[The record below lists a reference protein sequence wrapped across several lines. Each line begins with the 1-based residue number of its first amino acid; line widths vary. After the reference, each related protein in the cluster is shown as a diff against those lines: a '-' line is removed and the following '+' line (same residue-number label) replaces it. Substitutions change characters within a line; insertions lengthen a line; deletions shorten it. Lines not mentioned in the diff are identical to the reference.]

1 MSAYAVSPT
10 SGSRNKSGLALGLAI
25 GLHGLVAAVLLWGFQ
40 WNNPAPKPIQL
51 ELWSAA
57 APIQSAPSTRH
68 TPVPVEQTPTVIEE
82 IQPAEINRKKP
93 VEPQPEK
100 TKPPVEKEPEKPK
113 TKPVDNKPTKPG
125 KTTAPQQT
133 QQMDDLIAALGK
145 AEAAPQGANRS
156 QLIGDY
162 QKNLSQLI
170 LPRVIYSGDQS
181 NNPTAEFR
189 ITVLSSMTISTVD
202 LVKSSGNPQWDSA
215 AEKAIL
221 MNKKLPALP
230 EGLPYSNELRT
241 MRIKLCPKSCS

>member
-1 MSAYAVSPT
+1 MSSYAVRPP

-40 WNNPAPKPIQL
+40 SNKPAPKPIQL

-57 APIQSAPSTRH
+57 APVQTSPPVNHAPEQ
-68 TPVPVEQTPTVIEE
+68 VEPTPTVVEE

-93 VEPQPEK
+93 IEPKPEK
-100 TKPPVEKEPEKPK
+100 AKPPVEKEPEKPK
-113 TKPVDNKPTKPG
+113 TKPVENKPTKPA

-133 QQMDDLIAALGK
+133 AQMDDLMAALGK
-145 AEAAPQGANRS
+145 AESAPQGPNRS

-189 ITVLSSMTISTVD
+189 ITVLSTMTISTVD

>member
-1 MSAYAVSPT
+1 MSTYAVSPP
-10 SGSRNKSGLALGLAI
+10 SGSRNKSGLALCLAI
-25 GLHGLVAAVLLWGFQ
+25 GLHSLVAAVLLWGFQ
-40 WNNPAPKPIQL
+40 WNKPAPKPIQL

-57 APIQSAPSTRH
+57 APAQTALPATH
-68 TPVPVEQTPTVIEE
+68 TPVPVEPTPTVVEE
-82 IQPAEINRKKP
+82 TQPAEINRKKP
-93 VEPQPEK
+93 VEPKPEK

-113 TKPVDNKPTKPG
+113 TKPIENKPTKPG
-125 KTTAPQQT
+125 KTVAPQQT
-133 QQMDDLIAALGK
+133 AQMDDLMSALGK
-145 AEAAPQGANRS
+145 AESTPQGPNRS

-189 ITVLSSMTISTVD
+189 ITVLSTMTISAVD